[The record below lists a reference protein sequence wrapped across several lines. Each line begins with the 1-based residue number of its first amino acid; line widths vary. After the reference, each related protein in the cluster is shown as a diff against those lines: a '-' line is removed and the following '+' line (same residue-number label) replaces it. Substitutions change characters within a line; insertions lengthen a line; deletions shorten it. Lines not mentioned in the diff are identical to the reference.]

1 MDPCPFLRI
10 LVGNLAL
17 KSPALIPSK
26 SAFSLVHPSSS
37 PFFCKIKLGNFPS
50 QFATVPLVPQE
61 THTSDDV
68 VSFTLTRKDIEK
80 LGEKSLFSTKEP
92 RLQILVYTGRRG
104 RSCGFSAGKLLGRV
118 TVGLDLKGAVGR
130 ACVFHNGWV
139 SVGGESSQLYLSV
152 RAEPDPRFV
161 FQFGG
166 EPECSPQVF
175 QIQGNLRQPVFTCKF
190 SFRNSGDRSLRS
202 RSSISEAS
210 TSRSWFSSKDE
221 DSKERKGWSI
231 TIHDLSGC
239 PVAAASMTNP
249 FVPSPGSGRVK
260 RSNPGAWLILRP
272 EDGTWK
278 PWGRL
283 EAWREPDGLGHRFE
297 LLPDATGGPAVLLA
311 SSTLSTK
318 KGGKFTI
325 DSSSRNFPVTTPRGA
340 CESGTRSWVESVYR
354 GFVMSSTV
362 GGEGRCSTPE
372 VEVGVKHVTC
382 TEDAAAFVAL
392 AAAMDLSM
400 DACKLFSQ
408 KLRKELR
415 RQQSEEFVV

>member
-1 MDPCPFLRI
+1 MDPCPFVRI

-202 RSSISEAS
+202 RLVL
-210 TSRSWFSSKDE
+210 
-221 DSKERKGWSI
+221 I
-231 TIHDLSGC
+231 TDY
-239 PVAAASMTNP
+239 P
-249 FVPSPGSGRVK
+249 FVCHVWGSD
-260 RSNPGAWLILRP
+260 LRR
-272 EDGTWK
+272 K
-278 PWGRL
+278 SRL
-283 EAWREPDGLGHRFE
+283 NIVFIFLFSDHRFQKRAHRE
-297 LLPDATGGPAVLLA
+297 AGSVLKMRIQRSA
-311 SSTLSTK
+311 
-318 KGGKFTI
+318 KGG
-325 DSSSRNFPVTTPRGA
+325 R
-340 CESGTRSWVESVYR
+340 
-354 GFVMSSTV
+354 
-362 GGEGRCSTPE
+362 
-372 VEVGVKHVTC
+372 
-382 TEDAAAFVAL
+382 
-392 AAAMDLSM
+392 
-400 DACKLFSQ
+400 
-408 KLRKELR
+408 
-415 RQQSEEFVV
+415 